1 MIEAAVWGT
10 TVLTAATAKLAET
23 TESGSLVELT
33 AAVERA
39 LLAELPDGLDR
50 LLTTLAQRA
59 ALDADV
65 VHLMEALPALAR
77 AHRYGDVRGTDTSAL
92 ASVATTLVVRICA
105 GLTARGH
112 RPGRRGRAGDAAA
125 DGPGPPRDR
134 AAQCRPDDEPDH
146 VAQEVGRSDPGA
158 RTGSPP

>member
-39 LLAELPDGLDR
+39 LLAELPEGLDR
-50 LLTTLAQRA
+50 LLATLAQRA

-92 ASVATTLVVRICA
+92 ATVAGHPGGADLCRTDP
-105 GLTARGH
+105 GGH
-112 RPGRRGRAGDAAA
+112 RSGRRGRAGDAAA
-125 DGPGPPRDR
+125 DGSGPPRDR
-134 AAQCRPDDEPDH
+134 AAERRQRRPRPTEAVDVAEPT
-146 VAQEVGRSDPGA
+146 GA